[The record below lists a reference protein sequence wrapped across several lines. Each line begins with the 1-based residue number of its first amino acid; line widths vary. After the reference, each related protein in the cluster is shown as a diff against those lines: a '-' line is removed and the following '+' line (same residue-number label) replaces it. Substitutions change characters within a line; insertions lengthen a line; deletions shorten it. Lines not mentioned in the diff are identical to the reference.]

1 MSLLNGG
8 DQSGGGQGG
17 DQSGS
22 QGGGQNGNQGQ
33 QSQVFDFKPLL
44 PEDLRA
50 DKAWETFKPKDQNEF
65 IQNLAKGY
73 HGQLSVIGKKG
84 LIVPDD
90 KSTPE
95 QRSEFY
101 KALGRPDKP
110 EDYATQLPQG
120 LTEDKLDK
128 TKIAEWKKAL
138 HDDGIPKAAAEK
150 LIGKYLSDQWAERQ
164 KQEQTIAE
172 WETQTRKQFGQDFDK
187 QLNFAKFAVKT
198 FGDDDLVA
206 ALDESGFGS
215 HPKFLGM
222 LAKIGQKMGDHSASG
237 GGGGGGGDSFAVTTP
252 EQAQVAIQAFERD
265 AEKMKALREKAH
277 PNHDAMVKEST
288 ELYLKAYPVKPR
300 Q

>member
-1 MSLLNGG
+1 MSLLN
-8 DQSGGGQGG
+8 DPAPAGGGQPPAGSGTPPG
-17 DQSGS
+17 DG
-22 QGGGQNGNQGQ
+22 GNQPPAA
-33 QSQVFDFKPLL
+33 FDFKPLL
-44 PEDLRA
+44 PEDIRA
-50 DKAWETFKPKDQNEF
+50 DKAWDSFKPKDQSEF
-65 IQNLAKGY
+65 TQLLAKGY

-95 QRSEFY
+95 QRAEFY

-172 WETQTRKQFGQDFDK
+172 WETQTRQQFGQDFDK

-198 FGDDDLVA
+198 FGDDELVA

-222 LAKIGQKMGDHSASG
+222 LAKIGQKMGDHQNSG

-265 AEKMKALREKAH
+265 AEKMKALREKNH